1 MTMNMNPLSI
11 ARVATLSLAT
21 TTILCNDMMTKC
33 TSAFV
38 FSSYDPRIH
47 PAAQHPHRGTMVTG
61 RRRRRLSLS
70 PSSSAGVLT
79 TMSRLRLRRLQQPIL
94 IHHKND
100 DIDSDTDPSDAVQSS
115 NSMTDELLIKARRL
129 RQEISAIESSK
140 LQAQIE
146 KDDQLQAQFAASEA
160 VRQKI
165 EQERLRYSAI
175 VPILKDMGEEVMER
189 VDFPPR
195 VKGGKSAFYLLI
207 HTSMFPILWLYSLFL
222 PMAFIICR
230 KIVYCRIASPTTA
243 RTRPIGRTVH
253 SRSNIC

>member
-11 ARVATLSLAT
+11 ARVATFSLAT

-33 TSAFV
+33 ASAFV

-94 IHHKND
+94 LHHKND
-100 DIDSDTDPSDAVQSS
+100 DIDNDTDPSDAVQSS
-115 NSMTDELLIKARRL
+115 NPMTDELLIKARRL
-129 RQEISAIESSK
+129 RQEISTIESSK

-160 VRQKI
+160 VRQKN

-189 VDFPPR
+189 VDFPPK
-195 VKGGKSAFYLLI
+195 VKGGKSAFI
-207 HTSMFPILWLYSLFL
+207 FSSIQWLYSLFL

-230 KIVYCRIASPTTA
+230 KIVYCRIASPPTA